1 MKSEIKYFKS
11 KFFNKIFFNRIFSK
25 KEFIKKCFIKQK
37 FEKPN
42 FDENGQAGAEMIL
55 LIGGMIVI
63 VLIAIYFY
71 KNYLLGIGDEMNS
84 TELSKLDQSIKNI
97 SSKFN

>member
-1 MKSEIKYFKS
+1 MFLIKYLD
-11 KFFNKIFFNRIFSK
+11 
-25 KEFIKKCFIKQK
+25 
-37 FEKPN
+37 EK
-42 FDENGQAGAEMIL
+42 GQGSAEIIL

-71 KNYLLGIGDEMNS
+71 KDYLLGIGEEMNS
-84 TELSKLDQSIKNI
+84 TEVAKINQSIENI